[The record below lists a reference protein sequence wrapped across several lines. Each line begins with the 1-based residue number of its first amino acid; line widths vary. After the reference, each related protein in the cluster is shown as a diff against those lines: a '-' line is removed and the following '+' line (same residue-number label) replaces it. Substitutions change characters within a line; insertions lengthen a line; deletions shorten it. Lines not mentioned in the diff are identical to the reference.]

1 MDIQVVLVQM
11 EHLAARKTGN
21 PANIIVRGGA
31 TGYLRVL
38 RMFALTLFT
47 AVSLGGCIVSNPQQP
62 RLTAGREIVNVF
74 GSRENA
80 LQQPWVLR
88 SVFGKCRPF
97 ELTANQKI
105 ALMDAIK
112 DCYVWRNS
120 DGGGGGC
127 AAPGLYHLY
136 VSPGR
141 GRFDYDGPEF
151 SMYLSEEGFLIGYM
165 YPTPNDIVVVYDV
178 IRAIFQ
184 GDDELIDAYINEGID
199 TDHENSTPE
208 KTP

>member
-1 MDIQVVLVQM
+1 MVIKAVLVQV
-11 EHLAARKTGN
+11 ERPIARKSGT
-21 PANIIVRGGA
+21 PVKIIARGGA
-31 TGYLRVL
+31 ISYLRVL
-38 RMFALTLFT
+38 RVSALALFT
-47 AVSLGGCIVSNPQQP
+47 AACLGGCMVTNLLQP
-62 RLTAGREIVNVF
+62 RLTVEREIVNVF

-165 YPTPNDIVVVYDV
+165 YPTPNDIVVVYDT
-178 IRAIFQ
+178 IRAIFR
-184 GDDELIDAYINEGID
+184 GESFVDDEPVEVLPIPSPGMQ
-199 TDHENSTPE
+199 
-208 KTP
+208 